1 MNLWEGFLADFGVE
15 IKVLRVRMQ
24 HRDHPLGV
32 EFWNAGKSLRRTK
45 AQDEVVFPAG
55 RRLLPS

>member
-45 AQDEVVFPAG
+45 AQDEVVFP
-55 RRLLPS
+55 RR